1 MIMLSF
7 LQEQN
12 SGELPAQKANG
23 GGAEAPSGAN
33 KSEDQEYL
41 TVAEHGK
48 RTRRSTVVLAVL
60 FITGLCCLWFMI
72 KKSTPQA
79 ASAGV
84 EDAEEV
90 ELESAIERLTGVK
103 TEVFGRMDQIV
114 NKFYEFSDVLQVQVG
129 ELVKN
134 PFRLELFLDGV
145 KEDSEANNTAP
156 DIDVEELWKQ
166 QIRQKAEDLQ
176 LSSIM
181 QSDSDNGSC
190 CMVGS
195 NILYEGDSVEGF
207 KVTEIGDDFIKLE
220 WESKADD
227 MRFGGQV
234 KRMEVILKMSQ

>member
-1 MIMLSF
+1 MLSF
-7 LQEQN
+7 LQEQS

-23 GGAEAPSGAN
+23 TGAEPASRVDKSGN
-33 KSEDQEYL
+33 QEYL

-79 ASAGV
+79 ASAAV
-84 EDAEEV
+84 DDAEEV
-90 ELESAIERLTGVK
+90 KLESAITRLTGVK

-145 KEDSEANNTAP
+145 KEDTEAQSAAP
-156 DIDVEELWKQ
+156 EIDVESLWKQ
-166 QIRQKAEDLQ
+166 HIKQKAEGLE

-181 QSDSDNGSC
+181 QSDSDRGNC
-190 CMVGS
+190 CMVGNS
-195 NILYEGDSVEGF
+195 ILYEGDSVEGF
-207 KVTEIGDDFIKLE
+207 KVTKIGDDFVKLE

-227 MRFGGQV
+227 MRFGGQTKTV
-234 KRMEVILKMSQ
+234 EVILKMSE